1 MIADIARRVKKTGRY
16 TETAELMARRLK
28 QQGVSLDKIR
38 AEVMKI
44 LRADK
49 DYQAEVAKNTMEHKR
64 EVKALIEQMVKDA
77 EEIGEM
83 KERTNNELKNLSQ
96 GTGFAVGSGFESINN
111 AYIKEQDKAILKM
124 ATGTFSYDQCVN
136 DMVKALAVSGLR
148 SINYESGRSYQ
159 LDTAARM
166 NIRTAC
172 HQLSAKISM
181 KNCDEMGTDLVEVLK
196 HWGRESSTRH
206 GRERCI
212 QEVERIKNTLILKRV
227 DMKK

>member
-1 MIADIARRVKKTGRY
+1 M
-16 TETAELMARRLK
+16 
-28 QQGVSLDKIR
+28 
-38 AEVMKI
+38 
-44 LRADK
+44 RADK

-64 EVKALIEQMVKDA
+64 EVKALIKQMVKDA
-77 EEIGEM
+77 EEIGDEIIASAGNMSFNYDLSMWEAAGEHLTRSSAITKAIDEM

-124 ATGTFSYDQCVN
+124 ATGTFSYDHCVN
-136 DMVKALAVSGLR
+136 DMIKALAVSGLR

-227 DMKK
+227 DMEK